1 MKTFKNIKQAH
12 QHFNFPGSYR
22 VGAIIKENIVI
33 RIYSNSVS
41 KPDFFKNNSK
51 QFFYI
56 IKNDKILEAF
66 KNTKK
71 HQSLIHVFTKDLE
84 NDNVIFHGKYKVKGF
99 RQKNKYVLLES
110 N

>member
-1 MKTFKNIKQAH
+1 MKTFKNIKEAH
-12 QHFNFPGSYR
+12 LYYKFPGSYR
-22 VGAIIKENIVI
+22 VGAIIKDNLVI

-41 KPDFFKNNSK
+41 KPDFFKNNGK
-51 QFFYI
+51 HFFYI

-66 KNTKK
+66 KNNKK
-71 HQSLIHVFTKDLE
+71 HQSNIYLFTRDLE
-84 NDNVIFHGKYKVKGF
+84 NNNVIFHGEFKVKGF